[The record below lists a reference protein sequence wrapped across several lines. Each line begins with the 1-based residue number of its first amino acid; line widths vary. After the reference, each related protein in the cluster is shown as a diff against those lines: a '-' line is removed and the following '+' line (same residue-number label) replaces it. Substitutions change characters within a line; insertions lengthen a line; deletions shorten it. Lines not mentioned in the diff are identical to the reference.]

1 MKYFFCF
8 GYPKSGT
15 TYLQML
21 LESHPELSCPAEH
34 KLYVLFDGDIK
45 HSVPECRGKR
55 IVVASNWYFDLKGYC
70 EKGKKTTK
78 AETDDWLEHK

>member
-1 MKYFFCF
+1 MVILNIVFLNV
-8 GYPKSGT
+8 GVNG
-15 TYLQML
+15 
-21 LESHPELSCPAEH
+21 
-34 KLYVLFDGDIK
+34 
-45 HSVPECRGKR
+45 